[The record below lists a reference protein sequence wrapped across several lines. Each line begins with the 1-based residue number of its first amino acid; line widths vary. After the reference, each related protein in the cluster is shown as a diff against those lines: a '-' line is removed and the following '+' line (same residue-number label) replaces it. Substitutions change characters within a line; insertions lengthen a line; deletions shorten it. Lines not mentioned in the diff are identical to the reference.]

1 MKIIKNILITLF
13 VIIVLIITTG
23 VIISYFFEDDVNAFF
38 VKEIDKRLATKIDV
52 QKINFSVL
60 SKFPNASVEFSNVV
74 AFSTKD
80 LNKKEFKAH
89 SVDTL
94 FVAQKLFFEFNF
106 IDLLHK
112 KYNIRK
118 IYIKNGKINLAV
130 DSRGRDNYRILKSN
144 NKQKDDFNLNLKEIE
159 LSKVRVIYNNR
170 IKRTLFQTYAENLA
184 LTGRFSSNN
193 YHLTNKGRLKFEK
206 LIFGKVNYIATNKA
220 YLLLDIDVRNN
231 NFIISKGR
239 LSISDL
245 VFGIT
250 GKMKIGDEN
259 YINVLVKG
267 NHLSIASLISNL
279 PQKYNYLKREY
290 ESKGSFY
297 FESKITGQISK
308 FQSPHI
314 ETVFGIN
321 NATVLNKKSKIKINK
336 INAKGVFSTGKLN
349 KPISSYLNISE
360 FKAKLNQSNI
370 NGTLSFKNFI
380 LPSLHLKINADCNL
394 EELQQFLK
402 INKIKQ
408 INGNLTTTIEFF
420 DTIKDFDKYS
430 FSNFKNS
437 LTGGNVLLKNI
448 NIQLTGSDYI
458 FSKING
464 KMNFNG
470 NDVDVKQLSFQ
481 TSGNKFTFNG
491 HLNNL
496 FSYILEKKQKLFIK
510 GAVYSPNIIIDSLFK
525 ADTNSIQGKINFP
538 TDVNFNIN
546 LNANKF
552 ACNKF
557 NSKKLQVSLKYN
569 DKSLCFSSLSL
580 NTMQGNVSADGVF
593 TQKHNG
599 NFVLTTMADLS
610 SINIRKLFFVF
621 DNFGQEYL
629 KYSNIK
635 GMCNA
640 NVNLLSEWKNNFEFV
655 PKTLYVT
662 SSIKIKNGE
671 LINFKPA
678 QELSSF
684 AKINELK
691 HINFST
697 LTNDIMIKDEKVFIP
712 EMNVNSSA
720 FNISFS
726 GSQSF
731 KGDISYKV
739 KLLLSDVLAKKAR
752 MSKKENNEF
761 GVIEDNGLGKTSL
774 YFKIVGTT
782 DDYHIKYDTKSVKK
796 KIKKQFKQEKK
807 EFKTILNKEFGL
819 FKKDSL
825 VINNKAN
832 KGKKK
837 SSVKPFLIEWDEN
850 DTIN

>member
-1 MKIIKNILITLF
+1 MKIIKNILITFF
-13 VIIVLIITTG
+13 VIIVLVITTG

-52 QKINFSVL
+52 RKINFSVL

-94 FVAQKLFFEFNF
+94 FVAQKLFLEFNF
-106 IDLLHK
+106 IDLFHK

-118 IYIKNGKINLAV
+118 FYIKNGKVNLAV
-130 DSRGRDNYRILKSN
+130 DSKGRDNYRVLKSN
-144 NKQKDDFNLNLKEIE
+144 NKQKSDFNLNLKEIE
-159 LSKVRVIYNNR
+159 LSKFRVIYNNR
-170 IKRTLFQTYAENLA
+170 TKRTLFQTYAENLS
-184 LTGRFSSNN
+184 LTGRFSSKN
-193 YHLTNKGRLKFEK
+193 YHLTNKGCLKFEK
-206 LIFGKVNYIATNKA
+206 LIFGNVNYIATNKA
-220 YLLLDIDVRNN
+220 SLLLDVDVKNN

-250 GKMKIGDEN
+250 GKMKIGDKN
-259 YINVLVKG
+259 YINILVKG
-267 NHLSIASLISNL
+267 NRLNIASLMSVL

-308 FQSPHI
+308 QQSPHI
-314 ETVFGIN
+314 ETIFGIN

-336 INAKGVFSTGKLN
+336 INAKGNFLTGKLN
-349 KPISSYLNISE
+349 KPRSSYLNISE

-370 NGTLSFKNFI
+370 SGTLSLKNFI

-448 NIQLTGSDYI
+448 NIQLTGSDYL
-458 FSKING
+458 SKING

-491 HLNNL
+491 QLNNL
-496 FSYILEKKQKLFIK
+496 FSYILEKKQKLFIQ
-510 GAVYSPNIIIDSLFK
+510 GSVYSPNIIIDSLFK
-525 ADTNSIQGKINFP
+525 TDTNSIQEKNNLPI
-538 TDVNFNIN
+538 DVNFNIN
-546 LNANKF
+546 FNADKF
-552 ACNKF
+552 AWNKF
-557 NSKKLQVSLKYN
+557 NSKNLQVSLKYN
-569 DKSLCFSSLSL
+569 DKSLCFRSLSL

-593 TQKHNG
+593 AQKSNG
-599 NFVLTTMADLS
+599 NFVLTTMTDIS
-610 SINIRKLFFVF
+610 NIDIRKLFFVF

-629 KYSNIK
+629 KYNNIK
-635 GMCNA
+635 GLFTA
-640 NVNLLSEWKNNFEFV
+640 NVNLLSEWKNNFAFV

-662 SSIKIKNGE
+662 SSLKIKNGA

-678 QELSSF
+678 RELSSF

-691 HINFST
+691 HIKFST

-712 EMNVNSSA
+712 EMKVNSSA

-726 GSQSF
+726 GNQSF

-739 KLLLSDVLAKKAR
+739 KFLLSEVLSKKAR
-752 MSKKENNEF
+752 MSKKENNEL
-761 GVIEDNGLGKTSL
+761 GVVEDDGLGKLSL
-774 YFKIVGTT
+774 YFKIDGTT

-796 KIKKQFKQEKK
+796 KIKKQFKKEKK
-807 EFKTILNKEFGL
+807 DFKTILNKEFGL
-819 FKKDSL
+819 FKKDST
-825 VINNKAN
+825 VINNKVS
-832 KGKKK
+832 KVKKK